1 MAIAYNPIDNSKG
14 GICRPSFLFLFY
26 IVMIGTIVNT
36 ITIIVGSC
44 VGHFAKRGIKE
55 PYQKVMFTA
64 MGLASL
70 ALGFNAV
77 CNHLPK
83 SEYPILFI
91 VSLSVGGVIGTM
103 LDLNGRFNRLVNR
116 FSKSNLAQGLSTGIL
131 LYCIGTLSIVGPM
144 MSALYGDHTFLF
156 TNATLDLVTS
166 AVLATTYGIG
176 MVLAAPVL
184 FCWQGAFYLAAKLA
198 GGVIPDAMV
207 TEISIVGG
215 TLIAASGLG
224 ILQIKDCKTLNLLP
238 ALAVPILFFL
248 LKSLF

>member
-1 MAIAYNPIDNSKG
+1 MSPFFSAFI
-14 GICRPSFLFLFY
+14 LF
-26 IVMIGTIVNT
+26 MIGTIVNT

-144 MSALYGDHTFLF
+144 MSALYGDNTFLF

-198 GGVIPDAMV
+198 GGVLPDAMV

-224 ILQIKDCKTLNLLP
+224 ILQIKDFKTLNLLP

-248 LKSLF
+248 LKSLL